1 MTASGGQP
9 GGGPVGVPS
18 LVRRLGLVLSARIAG
33 ELPDADRD
41 MVEAVVGRVLELLA
55 RSAAVN
61 RSHPLADAT
70 LYLMAH
76 ALENQDLH
84 RLLADIRLQL
94 PGLTVDTATFRSEVE
109 FLRRMGERGRPSQ
122 E

>member
-1 MTASGGQP
+1 MTASGGQT
-9 GGGPVGVPS
+9 GDGPPS
-18 LVRRLGLVLSARIAG
+18 LVERLGLVLSARIAG

-41 MVEAVVGRVLELLA
+41 MVEVVVGRVLELLA

-76 ALENQDLH
+76 ALEDQDLH
-84 RLLADIRLQL
+84 RSLAGIRLQL
-94 PGLTVDTATFRSEVE
+94 PGLTVDTAAFHREAE
-109 FLRRMGERGRPSQ
+109 LLRWLGRRGGPSQ
-122 E
+122 D

>member
-1 MTASGGQP
+1 M
-9 GGGPVGVPS
+9 VK
-18 LVRRLGLVLSARIAG
+18 RLGLVLSARIAG

-55 RSAAVN
+55 GSAAVN

-94 PGLTVDTATFRSEVE
+94 PGLTVDTETFRSEVE

>member
-1 MTASGGQP
+1 MD
-9 GGGPVGVPS
+9 
-18 LVRRLGLVLSARIAG
+18 RLRLVLSARIAG
-33 ELPDADRD
+33 ELPDADRAT
-41 MVEAVVGRVLELLA
+41 VEVVVGRVLALLA

-76 ALENQDLH
+76 ALEDQSLH
-84 RLLADIRLQL
+84 RSLTGIRLQL

-109 FLRRMGERGRPSQ
+109 FLRRMGGREEPSQ

>member
-1 MTASGGQP
+1 MA
-9 GGGPVGVPS
+9 
-18 LVRRLGLVLSARIAG
+18 LSARIAG
-33 ELPDADRD
+33 ELPDVDRAT
-41 MVEAVVGRVLELLA
+41 VELVVGRVLELLA

-76 ALENQDLH
+76 ALEDQDLH
-84 RLLADIRLQL
+84 RSLAGIRLQL
-94 PGLTVDTATFRSEVE
+94 PGLTVDTETFRGEVE
-109 FLRRMGERGRPSQ
+109 FLRRMGGRERPSQ